1 MAPQFCLPIIQ
12 SVWLIL
18 GRMVYNHG
26 HVSTACLPGCKMNL
40 LVFCVTMQDSVLM
53 DETFWKPLD
62 SDVGKENRNL

>member
-1 MAPQFCLPIIQ
+1 
-12 SVWLIL
+12 
-18 GRMVYNHG
+18 
-26 HVSTACLPGCKMNL
+26 MNL